1 MKKKLSI
8 LAVLVLAVAISAYS
22 VGGTYAKYTST
33 ITGTSSTA
41 RVAKWGFTVGGNPI
55 TNSFSFNLFDTLK
68 EADTTTA
75 EGDVTSSNDD
85 KVVAPGTG
93 GQFALSLTNAGEVNA
108 AYTIDYEVT
117 NVSGIPIEFS
127 INGTDWTTSLADVTT
142 PVAINIGGTAP
153 ITIYWRW
160 AFTGDASANYTAT
173 QNDGTDTTLG
183 LAGSA
188 VITVNA
194 AVTVTQVD

>member
-1 MKKKLSI
+1 MKKRLSI
-8 LAVLVLAVAISAYS
+8 LAVLVLAITVTAYS
-22 VGGTYAKYTST
+22 VSGTYAKYTSDF
-33 ITGTSSTA
+33 TGATSTA
-41 RVAKWGFTVGGNPI
+41 RVAKWAFEINDTAVSTTFDFDLFESVNDSNVKTG
-55 TNSFSFNLFDTLK
+55 TNENII
-68 EADTTTA
+68 
-75 EGDVTSSNDD
+75 
-85 KVVAPGTG
+85 APGTTG
-93 GQFALSLTNAGEVNA
+93 SFAIKLANKSEVNA
-108 AYTIDYEVT
+108 NYTVDYTVT
-117 NVSGIPIEFS
+117 NTANIPVEFS
-127 INGTDWTTSLADVTT
+127 IDGTNWTTSLADVTT
-142 PVAINIGGTAP
+142 PVAINKGGTAP